1 MCEFF
6 GGSMLEQWRPPEVH
20 RQKAEVHHGNGTTF
34 FLSSCLFV
42 ISPYTY
48 YQPSPNNHST
58 ITNECKFCTKSSGF
72 GNDDGAMLA
81 PATRFGLRIRF
92 FDPLKFYPSKVVKAD
107 YFQVVLVHVYIYIY
121 IYSWIFQVCNI
132 CAFSPKK
139 HTKRQKIYIFGRSR
153 YIHAYPWASTLRGG
167 VTGPQKDTDRT
178 QNLRRYDWKTSVYL
192 SF

>member
-1 MCEFF
+1 
-6 GGSMLEQWRPPEVH
+6 MLEQWRPPEVH

-58 ITNECKFCTKSSGF
+58 IANECKFCTKSSGF

-92 FDPLKFYPSKVVKAD
+92 FDP
-107 YFQVVLVHVYIYIY
+107 QVLPI
-121 IYSWIFQVCNI
+121 Q
-132 CAFSPKK
+132 
-139 HTKRQKIYIFGRSR
+139 
-153 YIHAYPWASTLRGG
+153 GG
-167 VTGPQKDTDRT
+167 E
-178 QNLRRYDWKTSVYL
+178 S
-192 SF
+192 